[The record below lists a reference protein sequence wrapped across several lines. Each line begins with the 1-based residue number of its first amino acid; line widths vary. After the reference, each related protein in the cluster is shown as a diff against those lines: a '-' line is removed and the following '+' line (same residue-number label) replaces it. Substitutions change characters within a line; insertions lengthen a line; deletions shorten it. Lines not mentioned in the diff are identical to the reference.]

1 MKVIITAPTIIG
13 GASYDPSNTPQVVPD
28 NIGEHLVEIGNAT
41 PYEMKVTKPS
51 ETKKKALTSASL
63 AVPVS
68 EKKTARRRGKAKP
81 K

>member
-13 GASYDPSNTPQVVPD
+13 GASYDPKNTPQNVPD
-28 NIGEHLVEIGNAT
+28 NVGLHLIEIGNAT

-51 ETKKKALTSASL
+51 ETKKKAITSASQ
-63 AVPVS
+63 AAPVS
-68 EKKTARRRGKAKP
+68 EKKTVRRRGKAKP